1 MLRLVSNGLLGVE
14 CAFPKE
20 LDGAK
25 LSGGGDV
32 WWRRIDM
39 YVTDGTQ
46 WVVETSDGHVTRERL
61 KEPLGPVTD
70 EQQYTTLCI
79 EHNLPLQM
87 ATDARL
93 ESSKPQP

>member
-1 MLRLVSNGLLGVE
+1 
-14 CAFPKE
+14 
-20 LDGAK
+20 
-25 LSGGGDV
+25 
-32 WWRRIDM
+32 M

-79 EHNLPLQM
+79 EHNLPLHY
-87 ATDARL
+87 RVRYL
-93 ESSKPQP
+93 